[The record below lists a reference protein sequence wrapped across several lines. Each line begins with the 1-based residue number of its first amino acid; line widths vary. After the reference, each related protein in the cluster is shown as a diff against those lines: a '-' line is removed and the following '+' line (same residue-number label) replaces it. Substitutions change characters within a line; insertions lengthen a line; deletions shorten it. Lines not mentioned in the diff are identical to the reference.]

1 MFAHLRIV
9 SLVFSLAFVCV
20 FPASAQKP
28 ARKQEK
34 TVSVAVAAGP
44 VTVIT
49 DIEIRTIREYYVSVG
64 KKPKPLP
71 PGIAKNIARG
81 KKVPPGIMR
90 TRLPDDLVAKLPR
103 REGYE
108 WAIADDVI
116 LLIDVSGIVREV
128 LRDIF

>member
-1 MFAHLRIV
+1 MFAHLSIV
-9 SLVFSLAFVCV
+9 SLIFSLALVYV
-20 FPASAQKP
+20 SPASAQKP
-28 ARKQEK
+28 VRKQEK

-49 DIEIRTIREYYVSVG
+49 DIEIRTIREYYVG

-90 TRLPDDLVAKLPR
+90 TRLPDDLVARLPR

-108 WAIADDVI
+108 WAIANDVI